1 MRRVPIQGRA
11 VQEKARLAK
20 KLMKEGDT
28 QAPGA
33 APAGVAGITSASLP
47 TESTPALTS
56 KSPATSQLS
65 QHKVVLCTEGLSRV

>member
-1 MRRVPIQGRA
+1 M
-11 VQEKARLAK
+11 QEKARLAK

-33 APAGVAGITSASLP
+33 TPAGIAALTSASLP

-65 QHKVVLCTEGLSRV
+65 QHKVFLCKEGSLHV